1 MILYCAAY
9 SMGILLRCVVHRM
22 RYHSDDYAV
31 IVLPEYHKK
40 IYPDFDFKLLGFDE
54 IYYLRYLEELGQR
67 EEVILEN
74 FEAVWNK
81 AIGHE
86 IDTFDEIIMC
96 AYWHPVMCYLANRD
110 IPFTLL
116 EEATGAFRRPFL
128 HQTEVEK
135 SVGKDV
141 YEWGMKYGL
150 LDYRGESVINKI
162 FANNP
167 AGNEIQD
174 SRLIHFYLPDELKKL
189 DAYKLDIIKKFFSL
203 QEFLDID
210 KKSNKYVLLL
220 MTPYGNRDMISME
233 DDIEFVKC
241 WLAYFAEGKHIIF
254 KLHPGDLVNYNEF
267 LPEANLIDESLPGE
281 LLILYGLDEAL
292 LIGFNSALEE
302 DLSNPKRLDF
312 TFPEW
317 KVEEYPLLHR
327 FYALKMLYKEISTRE
342 DIRIFA
348 LTKRGCLL
356 RNFEIPYLDD
366 LSALDEK
373 GSKLIYLDADDIEE
387 RDLERILCCKGV
399 LVMFGELCNGYLAS
413 VHERKKQL
421 IMKTLRILHKD
432 GTEENHPMYFFT
444 NDEELSRIVCEWN
457 YRKELQYLEDVVEVE
472 GTWEEGRDSSIPI
485 EITSKYCEYLEHEN
499 AVMRRTLQNVRK
511 TG

>member
-1 MILYCAAY
+1 MILYCASY
-9 SMGILLRCVVHRM
+9 SMGILLSCVVHRM
-22 RYHSDDYAV
+22 RYHSEDYAV

-40 IYPDFDFKLLGFDE
+40 IYPDYDFRLLGFNE
-54 IYYLRYLEELGQR
+54 VYYLDYWLSLGTR
-67 EEVILEN
+67 EEEILKN
-74 FEAVWNK
+74 FEVVWNRV
-81 AIGHE
+81 IGQE
-86 IDTFDEIIMC
+86 IDTFDEIIIC
-96 AYWHPVMCYLANRD
+96 ANSHPVMCYLAHND
-110 IPFTLL
+110 IPFTLI
-116 EEATGAFRRPFL
+116 EEAAGVFRRAFTHKIEFERCFL
-128 HQTEVEK
+128 P
-135 SVGKDV
+135 DL
-141 YEWGMKYGL
+141 YEWCKKYGM

-162 FANNP
+162 YANNP
-167 AGNEIQD
+167 KDDEIQD
-174 SRLIHFYLPDELKKL
+174 SRVIHFSTINEIGKL
-189 DAYKLDIIKKFFSL
+189 DVSEFDVIKNFFSL
-203 QEFLDID
+203 QDSLDIAKRGD
-210 KKSNKYVLLL
+210 ECVLFLA
-220 MTPYGNRDMISME
+220 TNYASRDIISM
-233 DDIEFVKC
+233 DDEIDLTKC
-241 WLAYFAEGKHIIF
+241 WLAYFAEGKQIIL
-254 KLHPGDLVNYNEF
+254 KVHPGDLINHEEF
-267 LPEANLIDESLPGE
+267 LPGVDIIGESLPGE
-281 LLILYGLDEAL
+281 LLALYGLEEAL
-292 LIGFNSALEE
+292 LIGFGSALEI
-302 DLSNPKRLDF
+302 DFSNPKRLDF

-366 LSALDEK
+366 LSTLDEK
-373 GSKLIYLDADDIEE
+373 GSKLIYLDADNIEE
-387 RDLERILCCKGV
+387 RDLERILCCKGI

-499 AVMRRTLQNVRK
+499 AVMRRTLQNVRE